1 MYTCQTHV
9 SENTDEVKWVADLFP
24 DARSYQDVYAHYGM
38 LGPRGLYG
46 HALHMD
52 DADLAEAAETQ
63 TRYVHCPTSNLFI
76 GSGLFD
82 IRRAWD
88 AGVDVMLGCD
98 VGGGTSLSPLR
109 DDESRLR
116 LLQFSGYPLT
126 PEQAFWLSTS
136 GGADTL
142 SLGDRV
148 GRLAPGYEADIVV
161 LNLKST
167 PLIDQRVNRAD
178 NLRDILF
185 TQMILADDRAIRAVY
200 VNGARVVG

>member
-1 MYTCQTHV
+1 M
-9 SENTDEVKWVADLFP
+9 DE
-24 DARSYQDVYAHYGM
+24 
-38 LGPRGLYG
+38 
-46 HALHMD
+46 
-52 DADLAEAAETQ
+52 ADLAEAAETQ

-98 VGGGTSLSPLR
+98 VGGGTSLSPFATMKTAY
-109 DDESRLR
+109 EIA
-116 LLQFSGYPLT
+116 QFSGYPLT

-148 GRLAPGYEADIVV
+148 GRLAPGCRRT
-161 LNLKST
+161 SWS
-167 PLIDQRVNRAD
+167 
-178 NLRDILF
+178 
-185 TQMILADDRAIRAVY
+185 
-200 VNGARVVG
+200 